1 MQIFQHIQQYLG
13 ASIDRERLQSLLSQ
27 RGHAFGFSDSRA
39 LYINSRVRMLALL
52 FAILTPLW
60 IPIDYLLLD
69 SAQFQLMAV
78 VRLFFSLMLL
88 MLSGVPDQDVS
99 LRQAH
104 NRLFALM
111 VMPAVFHLAS
121 LMILASVPPSDYL
134 ICYSF
139 LPFLIIVMHSVF
151 PLTLFEG
158 VRLALLSI
166 TLLSLG
172 PMLQGSLWSFGGF
185 ANMWLMCLLMG
196 VALWTQISQL
206 QMKIQLFE
214 EATTDPLTGL
224 LNRRTL
230 MNQLVHIRRL
240 LLRNGRPVALLM
252 MDLDHFKQINDR
264 FGHQVGDKVLKV
276 FSNILQTQVRSSD
289 YVARFGGEE
298 FLVVLPEARTGDA
311 VLLAERILNAC
322 RGTSIELPD
331 QTKIGFSL
339 SIGVGRLDINNTV
352 EASLSSVDA
361 ALYRAKQE
369 GRDRYVAVDST
380 FEAAQ
385 YDQLLPAS
393 KPKKAARKLRT
404 AIGWR

>member
-1 MQIFQHIQQYLG
+1 MIQLVQQHLNG
-13 ASIDRERLQSLLSQ
+13 FVDPARLQLLLSR

-60 IPIDYLLLD
+60 IPVDFLLLD
-69 SAQFQLMAV
+69 SAEFQLMAV

-88 MLSGVPDQDVS
+88 MLSGVPDKEVS

-104 NRLFALM
+104 QRLFALM
-111 VMPAVFHLAS
+111 IMPAIFHLAS
-121 LMILASVPPSDYL
+121 LMILASVPFSDYL

-166 TLLSLG
+166 SLLSLG
-172 PMLQGSLWSFGGF
+172 PLLQGDLWSFSGF

-230 MNQLVHIRRL
+230 MNQLVHIRRQ

-264 FGHQVGDKVLKV
+264 FGHQVGDTVLKV
-276 FSNILQTQVRSSD
+276 FSDILRNQVRSSD

-298 FLVVLPEARTGDA
+298 FLAVLPEARPGDA

-322 RGTSIELPD
+322 RSTGIDLPG
-331 QTKIGFSL
+331 QQQIRFSL
-339 SIGVGRLDINNTV
+339 SIGVGRLEMNSSV
-352 EASLSSVDA
+352 ETSLSRVDS
-361 ALYRAKQE
+361 ALYQAKQQ
-369 GRDRYVAVDST
+369 GRDRYVVADAEAEVAAST
-380 FEAAQ
+380 KPF
-385 YDQLLPAS
+385 PAP
-393 KPKKAARKLRT
+393 KPKKAARRWR
-404 AIGWR
+404 AAVGWR